1 MSCKNHLPKILFSY
15 CPCPVLYC
23 LSILNVSF
31 DFSPNLM
38 ELKALPNVTLSAPCN
53 PSKHLPMLSTHQSSP
68 NYLSHLN
75 KQVMLKL
82 ALHLGLL
89 SDFSQNIFSCYLP
102 FVEMHL
108 WIHIWPPLFLNLINT
123 FSKIPFP
130 FFKINANPVSSRR
143 ALLISPAHTDLTSLN
158 SKYIYH

>member
-1 MSCKNHLPKILFSY
+1 MSSKNHLPKILFSY
-15 CPCPVLYC
+15 CRCSVLYC
-23 LSILNVSF
+23 LSILNVGS

-38 ELKALPNVTLSAPCN
+38 KLKALPNVTLSAHWN
-53 PSKHLPMLSTHQSSP
+53 PSKHLTLPTHRSSP
-68 NYLSHLN
+68 NYLSHP
-75 KQVMLKL
+75 KQVLVRR
-82 ALHLGLL
+82 ALHLGLR

-108 WIHIWPPLFLNLINT
+108 WIHIGPPPFLNLSTT

-130 FFKINANPVSSRR
+130 FFKIRANPASSRR
-143 ALLISPAHTDLTSLN
+143 ALLISPVHTDLASLN